1 MLWDLLACHDLP
13 IKNLGHVCIH
23 VCLLQPAVTV
33 FSEQLLLTW
42 IKVHILF
49 LDAKIVLS
57 VLSQCLWRLT
67 NSICLAFSV
76 SSTSH
81 GEANLDTWSSQNHTS
96 LGISSQWT
104 PRISS
109 LLSNFASQKTRKNH
123 GSSSPQ
129 LGLLTAML
137 SFFLLGYKNYTPQKV
152 SRSQGPPKPSISGS
166 SFLVR
171 LPNSDFPL
179 FRGSRKPFFW
189 KLSSVFSW
197 CWNESTCF
205 FHVGFGETSAKK
217 THDLFALENLSCSEF
232 WKLKRLSFTPEVYF
246 NFLGIRIFLG
256 PIRWR
261 DGHRRASG
269 CGKNSESFSSPRSE
283 VDKPSMI
290 EGWMQ
295 EIHLGKKGHAKIP
308 ELSTEVVSTSWI
320 RNKKSKLLVDLYLR
334 FFPTSW
340 F

>member
-1 MLWDLLACHDLP
+1 M
-13 IKNLGHVCIH
+13 
-23 VCLLQPAVTV
+23 
-33 FSEQLLLTW
+33 W

-179 FRGSRKPFFW
+179 FWGSRKPFFW
-189 KLSSVFSW
+189 KLSSVFRGAGTNPPVFSTLVLGKLRQKNPWLVCFGKLELFGILKIETTFIYSW
-197 CWNESTCF
+197 
-205 FHVGFGETSAKK
+205 G
-217 THDLFALENLSCSEF
+217 LFQLLGDPNLLGSDP
-232 WKLKRLSFTPEVYF
+232 LKRRCVELQVA
-246 NFLGIRIFLG
+246 G
-256 PIRWR
+256 
-261 DGHRRASG
+261 
-269 CGKNSESFSSPRSE
+269 
-283 VDKPSMI
+283 
-290 EGWMQ
+290 
-295 EIHLGKKGHAKIP
+295 KIP
-308 ELSTEVVSTSWI
+308 NLFHHLDRLISLQWLKAECKKFIWEKKVTRKS
-320 RNKKSKLLVDLYLR
+320 RNFRPKLFQPLGFATKNQSFLLIYTCV
-334 FFPTSW
+334 FFPLHGFKTW
-340 F
+340 FGPFFLQKLSINSFAGDSSRAL